1 MASAQRS
8 LLITVPHKVGA
19 LKKALDVLSS
29 LDINLTKLE
38 SKPSPGTRDKY
49 EFVLD
54 VDENVPRDKLMYA
67 INKLKNSPD
76 LCERVTFLGG
86 EKISWFPRKISDID
100 FLSKQ
105 TLEAGAEL
113 QSDHPGFNDP
123 VYRERRKMIAE
134 IAYTYKHGTPIPKV
148 KYTKEELQTWG
159 LIYQKLTSYYPK
171 FACSQYN
178 FIMPLLQQNCG
189 YSEKNIPQL
198 EDVSQFLKSTTGF
211 RLRPVSGLLS
221 SRDFLNGLAFRVFH
235 STQYL
240 RHHSRPF
247 YTPEPDVVH
256 ELLGHAPMFADADFA
271 EFSQEIGLASLG
283 ASDEDIKKLAT
294 LYWFTVEFGICRQNG
309 ERKAYGAGILSS
321 FGELEYAMGLHEQKP
336 KILPFEPEKA
346 CEQEYPITTYQP
358 IYFEA
363 ESFESSKEQ
372 MRKFANKMGRPFAVR
387 YNPYTLSVEVLDN
400 NKKLL
405 PITLSL
411 QSQLDVLKSGLDKLI
426 KLEEQQRILE
436 FERLE
441 REELEREAK
450 KDNSE

>member
-1 MASAQRS
+1 
-8 LLITVPHKVGA
+8 
-19 LKKALDVLSS
+19 
-29 LDINLTKLE
+29 
-38 SKPSPGTRDKY
+38 
-49 EFVLD
+49 
-54 VDENVPRDKLMYA
+54 
-67 INKLKNSPD
+67 
-76 LCERVTFLGG
+76 
-86 EKISWFPRKISDID
+86 
-100 FLSKQ
+100 
-105 TLEAGAEL
+105 
-113 QSDHPGFNDP
+113 
-123 VYRERRKMIAE
+123 
-134 IAYTYKHGTPIPKV
+134 
-148 KYTKEELQTWG
+148 
-159 LIYQKLTSYYPK
+159 
-171 FACSQYN
+171 
-178 FIMPLLQQNCG
+178 
-189 YSEKNIPQL
+189 
-198 EDVSQFLKSTTGF
+198 
-211 RLRPVSGLLS
+211 
-221 SRDFLNGLAFRVFH
+221 
-235 STQYL
+235 
-240 RHHSRPF
+240 
-247 YTPEPDVVH
+247 
-256 ELLGHAPMFADADFA
+256 MFADADFA

-309 ERKAYGAGILSS
+309 QRKAYGAGILSS

-346 CEQEYPITTYQP
+346 CDQEYPITTYQP

-363 ESFESSKEQ
+363 ESFESSKEH